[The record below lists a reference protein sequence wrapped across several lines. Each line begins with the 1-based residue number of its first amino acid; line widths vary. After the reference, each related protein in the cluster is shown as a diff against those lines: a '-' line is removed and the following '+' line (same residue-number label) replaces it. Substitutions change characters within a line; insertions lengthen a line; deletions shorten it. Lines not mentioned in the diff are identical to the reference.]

1 MSKTATAVKT
11 AKAKS
16 TTTKVSAYKTNV
28 LTTNKAL
35 RQECKTLGGAV
46 SILWFFRKEIGL
58 SSQYCKIIAAIR
70 KDKVIYNAFKDNCRI
85 SKAGNYAPFF
95 VLQAIHKSLKK

>member
-1 MSKTATAVKT
+1 MSKTATASKKAT
-11 AKAKS
+11 AKS
-16 TTTKVSAYKTNV
+16 TTTKVSAYKKNV
-28 LTTNKAL
+28 LSTNKAL

-58 SSQYCKIIAAIR
+58 SAQYCKIISAIR
-70 KDKVIYNAFKDNCRI
+70 KDKVIYNAFKSNCRI

>member
-11 AKAKS
+11 AKAK
-16 TTTKVSAYKTNV
+16 TVKKVEKISAYKTNV
-28 LTTNKAL
+28 LSTNKAL

-58 SSQYCKIIAAIR
+58 SGQY
-70 KDKVIYNAFKDNCRI
+70 
-85 SKAGNYAPFF
+85 
-95 VLQAIHKSLKK
+95 